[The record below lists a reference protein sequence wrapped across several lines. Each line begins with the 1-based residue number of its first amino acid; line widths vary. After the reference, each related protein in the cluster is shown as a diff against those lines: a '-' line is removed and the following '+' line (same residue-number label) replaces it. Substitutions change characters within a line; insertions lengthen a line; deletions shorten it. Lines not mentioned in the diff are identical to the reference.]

1 MSKEKRNLKDF
12 LNYVKSNLIGGNKT
26 NSDND
31 VEIVDDLMSLRPPVV
46 FNDVPEKVALY
57 GMEGVNILPG
67 ETRILVENG
76 VKKRYHCDRFVE
88 GDGCRMYYIVEW
100 PRYGSQTYINFKQPI
115 GFIEP
120 PADSYEYFK
129 ERFINDT
136 IESDEP
142 VDKQVVGIAIEDNGY
157 DRDERKPKHI
167 TYLAL
172 TYRPKPLEYVLDG
185 RKFVP
190 KDTYIHY
197 GSHREE
203 RILRKFDSPE
213 ELLDCLEK
221 DYGELFGIKPKRG
234 R

>member
-12 LNYVKSNLIGGNKT
+12 LNELKSNLSGGNKT
-26 NSDND
+26 NSDKD
-31 VEIVDDLMSLRPPVV
+31 VEIVEDLMSLRPPVV
-46 FNDVPEKVALY
+46 CNNVPEKVALY
-57 GMEGVNILPG
+57 SMEGASMLPG

-76 VKKRYHCDRFVE
+76 VKKKYSCDRFVE

-100 PRYGSQTYINFKQPI
+100 PRYSSLTYINFEQPI
-115 GFIEP
+115 GYIKP
-120 PADSYEYFK
+120 PADSYESFK

-142 VDKQVVGIAIEDNGY
+142 VSKQVVGIAIEDNGY
-157 DRDERKPKHI
+157 IGESKPKHI

-172 TYRPKPLEYVLDG
+172 TYRPKPLEYVSSG

-203 RILRKFDSPE
+203 RILKLFDSPE

-221 DYGELFGIKPKRG
+221 DYGKLFGIKPKKG

>member
-1 MSKEKRNLKDF
+1 MSKEKRKLKDF
-12 LNYVKSNLIGGNKT
+12 LNDVKSNLIGGNKT
-26 NSDND
+26 KSDND
-31 VEIVDDLMSLRPPVV
+31 VEIVDDLMSLRPPEVC
-46 FNDVPEKVALY
+46 NNVPEKVALY
-57 GMEGVNILPG
+57 SMEGASMLPG

-76 VKKRYHCDRFVE
+76 VKKKYSCDRFVE
-88 GDGCRMYYIVEW
+88 GDGCRMYYIVER
-100 PRYGSQTYINFKQPI
+100 PRYGAYIMKQPI
-115 GFIEP
+115 GYIEP

-136 IESDEP
+136 IESEEP
-142 VDKQVVGIAIEDNGY
+142 VSKQVVGIAIEDNGY
-157 DRDERKPKHI
+157 IGESKPKHI

-172 TYRPKPLEYVLDG
+172 TYRPKPLEYISSG
-185 RKFVP
+185 IKFVP
-190 KDTYIHY
+190 KDTYINY